1 MHKQIF
7 LTFRLI
13 AGLQRAVNVPRP
25 VNQNAVNPLLR
36 NHVSLTFI
44 LINVSVHQSNHLAAT
59 KLLLHAA
66 SLPAD
71 CVAGSR
77 NAAAI
82 QIQAVPRIT
91 AVLLPLRH
99 VLLQLLKPAV
109 HLLHRH
115 VLHQLQKLAVLLLLR
130 HVPHQP
136 LKPAVHLL
144 HKHVPHQLPRPAVL
158 LLLKHAVHQPLR
170 PVLLLLQ
177 TPAATNNPAATQI
190 LAKSLN

>member
-1 MHKQIF
+1 
-7 LTFRLI
+7 
-13 AGLQRAVNVPRP
+13 
-25 VNQNAVNPLLR
+25 
-36 NHVSLTFI
+36 VSLTFI
-44 LINVSVHQSNHLAAT
+44 LTNVSVHQSNHLAAT

-77 NAAAI
+77 NAAAT
-82 QIQAVPRIT
+82 QIQAVHRIT
-91 AVLLPLRH
+91 AVLQLRRMT
-99 VLLQLLKPAV
+99 A
-109 HLLHRH
+109 
-115 VLHQLQKLAVLLLLR
+115 ALLLLK

-144 HKHVPHQLPRPAVL
+144 HKHVPHRLPRPAVL